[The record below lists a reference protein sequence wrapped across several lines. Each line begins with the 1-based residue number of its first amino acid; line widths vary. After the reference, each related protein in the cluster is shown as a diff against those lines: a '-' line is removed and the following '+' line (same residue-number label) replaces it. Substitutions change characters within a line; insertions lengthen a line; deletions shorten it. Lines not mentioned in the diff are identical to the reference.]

1 MGDKTIEKTNVF
13 TKPSFY
19 AQAVSGIIIAY
30 SIYLYLT
37 IERLSQWENLIGL
50 LGIGIAIGIHG
61 LAHLQMEVHYD
72 FNPVENWLL

>member
-1 MGDKTIEKTNVF
+1 MGDNPIEKKNVL

-19 AQAVSGIIIAY
+19 AQAISGIIIAY
-30 SIYLYLT
+30 AIYLYLT

-50 LGIGIAIGIHG
+50 IGIGIAIGIHG

-72 FNPVENWLL
+72 FNPFQYIF